1 MNKTC
6 LIVFPLLLAGC
17 NVAPLEYTPTDAI
30 KSGPGM
36 FSGADGGYV
45 MRAKGL
51 SPEPVAADPVP
62 ATQLKP
68 VAPAISA
75 EEYREFQ
82 EWREWR
88 RAREGAATK

>member
-17 NVAPLEYTPTDAI
+17 NAAPLDYTPIGDM

-45 MRAKGL
+45 MRAKGNTAA
-51 SPEPVAADPVP
+51 PAAADPVP
-62 ATQLKP
+62 ASQAKP
-68 VAPAISA
+68 VAPSLSA

-88 RAREGAATK
+88 RAREGAAAK